1 METSIAQVAP
11 ASQVTAHTVA
21 HTVAQGEL
29 PRVVAVPLPR
39 AVYDAI
45 KVVAEHVGRSPAQVA
60 AALLTWKAAER
71 SEVAAP
77 APLPVLAQ
85 RIEEL
90 AREWWVPTPR
100 VGTGTTPA
108 KPSRAPRA
116 ELEDA
121 PLWRARLRNARTRL
135 GMTQQDAAAHLGISR
150 SMVHELETGRRT
162 RHPAVSGL
170 VDATERL
177 EAKLAEER
185 GW

>member
-1 METSIAQVAP
+1 MNTIVAQAAPLPQGTP
-11 ASQVTAHTVA
+11 ASVVT
-21 HTVAQGEL
+21 EL

-45 KVVAEHVGRSPAQVA
+45 RVVAEHVGRSPAQVA

-90 AREWWVPTPR
+90 AREWWVPTPT
-100 VGTGTTPA
+100 VAGTPTVALAPG
-108 KPSRAPRA
+108 KPSRAPLA
-116 ELEDA
+116 HLEDA

-135 GMTQQDAAAHLGISR
+135 VLTQKDAAAHLGISR
-150 SMVHELETGRRT
+150 SMLHDLETGGRT
-162 RHPAVSGL
+162 KHPAVAGL
-170 VDATERL
+170 VEATERL